1 MKIGLDIMGGDFA
14 PNNELEAAILASIE
28 LPSHIKVVL
37 FGDSNIA
44 KKYLTQKGIDSTTFE
59 YVHTTDVI
67 QMGEHPTKALSQKPN
82 SSIALG
88 FKYLKENKIQSFIS
102 GGNTGAMM
110 VGAMFS
116 VKVVPG
122 VIRPSIGTIL
132 PKESGK
138 IGFMLD
144 VGTNADC
151 KPDVLYQFGIL
162 GSLFAQY
169 VYKIEHPKVA
179 LLNIGEEAEKG
190 NLVSQAA
197 YSLMKESKDFNFIG
211 NVEGRDLFNDKSDV
225 IVCEGFTGN
234 VVLKACE
241 SFYST
246 LKRRNKSDEFFDRMN
261 YEIYGGTP
269 ILGINS
275 TVIICHG
282 ISTPIAIKNSIILA
296 KEISDV
302 NLPEKIK
309 EAFN

>member
-1 MKIGLDIMGGDFA
+1 VKIGLDIMGGDFA
-14 PNNELEAAILASIE
+14 PNNELEAAVLASTE
-28 LPSHIKVVL
+28 LPPHIKIVL
-37 FGDSNIA
+37 FGDSDVA
-44 KKYLTQKGIDSTTFE
+44 KKYFTEKGVDANVFE

-88 FKYLKENKIQSFIS
+88 FKYLKENQIQSFIS

-122 VIRPSIGTIL
+122 IIRPSIGTIL
-132 PKESGK
+132 PKLNGSV
-138 IGFMLD
+138 GFMLD

-151 KPDVLYQFGIL
+151 KPDVLYQFGVL
-162 GSLFAQY
+162 GSLFAEH
-169 VYKIEHPKVA
+169 VYKISKPRVA

-197 YSLMKESKDFNFIG
+197 YNLMKESKDFNFVG
-211 NVEGRDLFNDKSDV
+211 NVEGRDLFNEKSDV

-234 VVLKACE
+234 IVLKACE
-241 SFYST
+241 SFYSI
-246 LKRRNKSDEFFDRMN
+246 LKRKKMSDEFFDRFN

-282 ISTPIAIKNSIILA
+282 ISSPLAIKNSVLLA
-296 KEISDV
+296 KEISDA
-302 NLPEKIK
+302 NLPDKIK

>member
-1 MKIGLDIMGGDFA
+1 MGGDFA
-14 PNNELEAAILASIE
+14 PNNELEAAILASKE
-28 LPSHIKVVL
+28 LSSATKIVL
-37 FGDSNIA
+37 FGDSDAA
-44 KKYLTQKGIDSTTFE
+44 KKYLKQKNTDANTFE

-67 QMGEHPTKALSQKPN
+67 QMGEHPTKALSHKPN

-88 FKYLKENKIQSFIS
+88 YKYLKENKIHSFIS

-132 PKESGK
+132 PKENGK

-162 GSLFAQY
+162 GSLFAQH
-169 VYKIEHPKVA
+169 VYKVDKPKVA

-197 YSLMKESKDFNFIG
+197 YNLMKDSKDFNFIG
-211 NVEGRDLFNDKSDV
+211 NVEGRDLFNDKADV

-246 LKRRNKSDEFFDRMN
+246 IKRRNKSDEFFDRMN
-261 YEIYGGTP
+261 YEIYGGTS

-282 ISTPIAIKNSIILA
+282 ISTPMAIKNSILLA
-296 KEISDV
+296 KDISDV

>member
-1 MKIGLDIMGGDFA
+1 MKIGLDIMGSDFA
-14 PNNELEAAILASIE
+14 PNNELEAAILASKE
-28 LPSHIKVVL
+28 LPSHIKIVL
-37 FGDSNIA
+37 FGDSDMA
-44 KKYLTQKGIDSTTFE
+44 KKHLTKMGADSTTFE

-82 SSIALG
+82 STIALG

-169 VYKIEHPKVA
+169 VYKIAIPKVA

-197 YSLMKESKDFNFIG
+197 YNLMKDSKDFNFIG
-211 NVEGRDLFNDKSDV
+211 NVEGRDLFNDKADV
-225 IVCEGFTGN
+225 VVCEGFTGN
-234 VVLKACE
+234 IVLKACE

-246 LKRRNKSDEFFDRMN
+246 IKRRNKSDEFFDRMN

-282 ISTPIAIKNSIILA
+282 ISTATAIKNSVLLA
-296 KEISDV
+296 KEISDSD
-302 NLPEKIK
+302 LSEKIK

>member
-1 MKIGLDIMGGDFA
+1 MGGDFA
-14 PNNELEAAILASIE
+14 PNNELDAAVLASKE
-28 LPSHIKVVL
+28 LPPHVKIVL
-37 FGDSNIA
+37 FGDSDVA
-44 KKYLTQKGIDSTTFE
+44 KKHLTQKGTDPANFE

-88 FKYLKENKIQSFIS
+88 FKHLKENKIQSFIS

-132 PKESGK
+132 PKENSK

-144 VGTNADC
+144 VGANADC

-162 GSLFAQY
+162 GSLFAQH
-169 VYKIEHPKVA
+169 VYKIEKPKVA

-197 YSLMKESKDFNFIG
+197 YNLMKESKDFNFIG
-211 NVEGRDLFNDKSDV
+211 NVEGRDLFNDKADV

-234 VVLKACE
+234 IVLKACE

-246 LKRRNKSDEFFDRMN
+246 LKRRNKLDDFFDKMN

-282 ISTPIAIKNSIILA
+282 ISTPLAIKNSIVLA
-296 KEISDV
+296 KEISEV